1 MQRFQFK
8 ETTPEAPALTLF
20 GGVVFLSGVDLS
32 CNKLNLAFCDFWAQS
47 VTHSE
52 RRNNNN
58 KTLTAVSAD
67 IQPNLVSVQDDS
79 FAVHI
84 WA

>member
-8 ETTPEAPALTLF
+8 ETIPEAPALTLF

-58 KTLTAVSAD
+58 KTLTAVWAD